1 MHTIPMKNSLVLSL
15 HAHSRLKTRLGLK
28 TKKKRNS
35 FVQSASTHAL
45 CSIPEGKEWIDFK
58 NYFRSVKHRIKSK
71 NPYCDPYLYKDYI
84 LVVSDNHVVVTIY
97 AIDPIYNGSYNKIR
111 NAKNN

>member
-1 MHTIPMKNSLVLSL
+1 MSILIRSNLVLSL

-35 FVQSASTHAL
+35 FIQSASIHAL
-45 CSIPEGKEWIDFK
+45 YSIPEGEEWINFK
-58 NYFRSVKHRIKSK
+58 NYFKSVKHRIKSK

-97 AIDPIYNGSYNKIR
+97 PIDPIYNGSYNKIR